1 MKIHAVKTD
10 IFKENQN
17 LADFIFKFIPQIKE
31 GSIIAV
37 SSKVTGLACGRTA
50 PKSQREKLI
59 KTESDYYKKTALCY
73 FTIKSGMVMT
83 NAGIDES
90 NIKDKLVLLPKDCY
104 KTAADLRKTL
114 IKKYGVKNLGI
125 IITDS
130 MILPLRAGIITAA
143 VAYSGFKGVKDYR
156 GVKDIC
162 GRKLKMTLVDIAD
175 TLAASAGLLM
185 GEAAERCPL
194 AIIEDAPV
202 KFTAKTNPSEIKY
215 PFEDD
220 LYYPFLKGLRKA
232 K

>member
-1 MKIHAVKTD
+1 MKIQAIQTD
-10 IFKENQN
+10 IFLENQN
-17 LADFIFKFIPQIKE
+17 LADFILKFIPQVKD

-37 SSKVTGLACGRTA
+37 SSKIAGLACGRTA
-50 PKSQREKLI
+50 PKSQKETQI
-59 KTESDYYKKTALCY
+59 KSESDFYKKTALCY
-73 FTIKSGMVMT
+73 FTIKAGMVMT

-104 KTAADLRKTL
+104 KTAADLRKLL

-130 MILPLRAGIITAA
+130 MILPLRAGVITAA

-175 TLAASAGLLM
+175 TLAAAAGLLM
-185 GEAAERCPL
+185 GEAAEQCPL
-194 AIIEDAPV
+194 AIIEEAPV
-202 KFTAKTNPSEIKY
+202 KFTAKTDAKEIQY
-215 PFEDD
+215 PFEND
-220 LYYPFLKGLRKA
+220 LYYPFLKGLK
-232 K
+232 KGK